1 VAASVMVQVRRAVP
15 HDAAPIGGV
24 HVRAWQVAYRGLM
37 PDEVL
42 DGLSV
47 EQREQ
52 MWQQALASQEGQ
64 AVYVAVEDAA
74 VVGFCAVA
82 APSRDEDAEDDVA
95 EIAAIYV
102 DPDAW
107 RVGVG
112 RALMDVALADLRADG
127 WRSVTLWVLAENHP
141 ARDFY
146 ARFGFEP
153 DGAEMTHESSREK
166 EVRLRGRVTA

>member
-1 VAASVMVQVRRAVP
+1 VAASVMVRVRRAVA
-15 HDAAPIGGV
+15 HDAAPIAGV

-64 AVYVAVEDAA
+64 AVYVAVEDAG
-74 VVGFCAVA
+74 VLGFCAVA
-82 APSRDEDAEDDVA
+82 APSRDEHREDDVA

-141 ARDFY
+141 GAISMRGS
-146 ARFGFEP
+146 ASSPTEP
-153 DGAEMTHESSREK
+153 R
-166 EVRLRGRVTA
+166 

>member
-1 VAASVMVQVRRAVP
+1 LVAASVMVQVRRAVP

-64 AVYVAVEDAA
+64 AVYVAVEDA
-74 VVGFCAVA
+74 GC
-82 APSRDEDAEDDVA
+82 RR
-95 EIAAIYV
+95 I
-102 DPDAW
+102 
-107 RVGVG
+107 
-112 RALMDVALADLRADG
+112 
-127 WRSVTLWVLAENHP
+127 
-141 ARDFY
+141 
-146 ARFGFEP
+146 
-153 DGAEMTHESSREK
+153 
-166 EVRLRGRVTA
+166 LRGRSAEP

>member
-1 VAASVMVQVRRAVP
+1 MVQVRRAVAN
-15 HDAAPIGGV
+15 DAVPIAGV

-47 EQREQ
+47 EPRARF
-52 MWQQALASQEGQ
+52 WQQALAGERGP
-64 AVYVAVEDAA
+64 AVYVAVDGSA

-82 APSRDEDAEDDVA
+82 SPRDEDAGDDVA

-102 DPDAW
+102 EPDVW
-107 RVGVG
+107 RIGVG
-112 RALMDVALADLRADG
+112 RALMDAALAHLHADG
-127 WRSVTLWVLAENHP
+127 RRWVTLWVLAENHR

-146 ARFGFEP
+146 ARFGLEP
-153 DGAEMTHESSREK
+153 DGAEMTHQASGAK
-166 EVRLRGRVTA
+166 EVRLRGRITG